1 MSKPKRPISLLD
13 VIFGSVGSTI
23 IFIGIFYVA
32 DIWLQSPILIPY
44 PWNLVGLVF
53 IAPGLSLASW
63 CFKVVLALSEQSV
76 LVTWGPWAHVRHPI
90 YLAGIL
96 INLGGAMI
104 IGSALLFIELIGR
117 IVLEIVGVF
126 REERKLRKRFP
137 EEYEDYMRRVPSWI
151 TRIRAS

>member
-1 MSKPKRPISLLD
+1 LD

-53 IAPGLSLASW
+53 IAPRLSLASW

-126 REERKLRKRFP
+126 REERKLR
-137 EEYEDYMRRVPSWI
+137 
-151 TRIRAS
+151 RI

>member
-1 MSKPKRPISLLD
+1 M
-13 VIFGSVGSTI
+13 F
-23 IFIGIFYVA
+23 
-32 DIWLQSPILIPY
+32 
-44 PWNLVGLVF
+44 
-53 IAPGLSLASW
+53 
-63 CFKVVLALSEQSV
+63 
-76 LVTWGPWAHVRHPI
+76 
-90 YLAGIL
+90 
-96 INLGGAMI
+96 

>member
-1 MSKPKRPISLLD
+1 LD

-32 DIWLQSPILIPY
+32 DIWLQSPILIPH

-53 IAPGLSLASW
+53 ITPGLALASW
-63 CFKVVLALSEQSV
+63 CFKVVLALSEQPV
-76 LVTWGPWAHVRHPI
+76 LVTWGPWAHVRQPI

-104 IGSALLFIELIGR
+104 IGTALLFVELIGR
-117 IVLEIVGVF
+117 IVLEILGPLI
-126 REERKLRKRFP
+126 EERKLRKRFP
-137 EEYEDYMRRVPSWI
+137 DAYAEYVRRVPSWI
-151 TRIRAS
+151 PSLRAG